1 MQLIGR
7 SHIFRSLVI
16 EWWRNFI
23 PSTGSFRSSRLS
35 LGLISLLFHRIHR
48 PAIRLH
54 PLASPT
60 SAPFSGSCGHLQQ
73 FGSSVKLFP
82 PPLHA
87 RAKSPCSSF
96 WCLAFPHFD
105 LVEIQQSKASGIR
118 ELIRGRER
126 GKQVSAFTYAAT
138 TLADL
143 LPCLSFWCTTFSRF
157 FFGDYERNHL
167 ELGDIL
173 RRRGRERGVGED
185 QLVHVLPHTINP
197 HTHTWFFAEF
207 DSRSAALISRWFL
220 FCPSMGQNHRL
231 TSGEQSVTVLLV
243 SNLVTQIYSDSI
255 SFFDKFLSWAT
266 WSWES
271 RFSERSSR
279 KVSQA
284 YPSFLM

>member
-1 MQLIGR
+1 VQLIGR
-7 SHIFRSLVI
+7 SHISRRLVI
-16 EWWRNFI
+16 ERWRNFN
-23 PSTGSFRSSRLS
+23 PSAGSFRSSPLS
-35 LGLISLLFHRIHR
+35 LGLISLLFYRIHR

-60 SAPFSGSCGHLQQ
+60 SAPSSGSCVHLQQ
-73 FGSSVKLFP
+73 FGSSVKL
-82 PPLHA
+82 
-87 RAKSPCSSF
+87 
-96 WCLAFPHFD
+96 FPHFD

-143 LPCLSFWCTTFSRF
+143 LPCLSFWCATFSRF
-157 FFGDYERNHL
+157 WFVGDYERNHL

-173 RRRGRERGVGED
+173 RRRGRERGWGETR
-185 QLVHVLPHTINP
+185 LVHVLSHTINP

-220 FCPSMGQNHRL
+220 FCPSMGQNQRL

-271 RFSERSSR
+271 RFSECSSR

>member
-1 MQLIGR
+1 MRHENFYGKYSITTGRIFVHLHGHSTLHPRCTHVQLIRR

-87 RAKSPCSSF
+87 RVKSPCSSF

-143 LPCLSFWCTTFSRF
+143 LPCLSFWCATFSRF
-157 FFGDYERNHL
+157 RFVGDYERNHL

-173 RRRGRERGVGED
+173 SRRGGEGGGGETR
-185 QLVHVLPHTINP
+185 LVPVLPHTINP
-197 HTHTWFFAEF
+197 HTHM
-207 DSRSAALISRWFL
+207 I
-220 FCPSMGQNHRL
+220 FCWVWL
-231 TSGEQSVTVLLV
+231 
-243 SNLVTQIYSDSI
+243 
-255 SFFDKFLSWAT
+255 
-266 WSWES
+266 
-271 RFSERSSR
+271 
-279 KVSQA
+279 
-284 YPSFLM
+284 